1 MKNFIAPKRSRR
13 YIEVHK
19 CSKEMPTKFGYYVVY
34 DGKESMVAIWNKNV
48 GFYTRKDYHV
58 TLIPN
63 VKKWFILP
71 NMEI

>member
-1 MKNFIAPKRSRR
+1 
-13 YIEVHK
+13 
-19 CSKEMPTKFGYYVVY
+19 MPTKFGYYVVY